1 MSSSGKFK
9 KQLSLTDLTFIG
21 LGAIFGS
28 GWLFAAS
35 HVSSIAGPAGIFSWL
50 LGGFAVLLLGI
61 VYCELGAALP
71 RAGGV
76 VRYPVFSHGPLL
88 GYLMGFITL
97 IAFSSL
103 VAIEVVAARQYAAA
117 WFPSLTQPGSSNPT
131 AIGWLVQ
138 FALLC
143 LFFALNYWSVKTFAK
158 SNNFISLFKF
168 IVPLLVMAVLFSFFK
183 PENFSVQGFA
193 PFGLSGIEMAVSA
206 GGIIFAYLGLTPIIS
221 VASEVRNPQRTIP
234 VALIL
239 SVLLSTAIYA
249 ALQIAF
255 LGSIPTEMLT
265 NGWAGISKE
274 FSLPYRDIALI
285 LGVGWLA
292 YMVVADAVISPSGCG
307 NIYMN
312 ATPRVV
318 YGWARTGTF
327 FKVFTRIDEKSG
339 IPRPALWLT
348 FALSVFWTL
357 PFPSWEALINVV
369 SAALILSYAVAPV
382 SVAALR
388 RSAPQLDRPFRVRG
402 FAVIGP
408 LSFIIAALI
417 VYWSGWKTVSW
428 LLGLQILMFVVY
440 LACKRLVPTDHL
452 SLGQQVRSSAWL
464 IGFYAV
470 TILLSWLGS
479 FGGLGV
485 IAHPLDTAVVAA
497 CALVIYYWG
506 AATGVPAA
514 LVRLDADEVESD
526 GDVPAPRTFGQQP
539 VADAVR

>member
-1 MSSSGKFK
+1 MSGKGKFK
-9 KQLSLTDLTFIG
+9 KQLSLMDLTFIG

-35 HVSSIAGPAGIFSWL
+35 HVSAIAGPAGIFSWL
-50 LGGFAVLLLGI
+50 LGGFSVLLLGI

-76 VRYPVFSHGPLL
+76 VRYPVYSHGPLL

-117 WFPSLTQPGSSNPT
+117 WFPELTKAGSSNPT
-131 AIGWLVQ
+131 ILGWLLQ

-143 LFFALNYWSVKTFAK
+143 LFFMLNYRSVKTFATA
-158 SNNFISLFKF
+158 NNLVSVFKF
-168 IVPLLVMAVLFSFFK
+168 IVPLLVIGVLFTFFK
-183 PENFSVQGFA
+183 PDNLHSQGFA
-193 PFGLSGIEMAVSA
+193 PFGLSGVEMAVSA

-221 VASEVRNPQRTIP
+221 VASEVKNPQRTIP
-234 VALIL
+234 IALIL
-239 SVLLSTAIYA
+239 SVLLSTAIYVL
-249 ALQIAF
+249 LQIAF
-255 LGSIPTEMLT
+255 IGSVPIEMLA
-265 NGWAGISKE
+265 NGWAGVTKE
-274 FSLPYRDIALI
+274 LALPYRDIALA

-292 YMVVADAVISPSGCG
+292 YLVVADAVISPSGCG

-312 ATPRVV
+312 ATPRVI
-318 YGWARTGTF
+318 YGWAQTGTF
-327 FKVFTRIDEKSG
+327 FKIFTRIDEKSG

-369 SAALILSYAVAPV
+369 SAALVLSYAVAPV

-388 RSAPQLDRPFRVRG
+388 RNAPDMPRPFRVKWMS
-402 FAVIGP
+402 VLGP
-408 LSFIIAALI
+408 LSFIIASLI
-417 VYWSGWKTVSW
+417 VYWSGWNTVSW

-440 LACKRLVPTDHL
+440 LLCGRYVPTGHL

-464 IGFYAV
+464 IGFYIT
-470 TILLSWLGS
+470 TIVLSKLGS
-479 FGGLGV
+479 FGGLG
-485 IAHPLDTAVVAA
+485 ILSHPFDTLIVAA
-497 CALVIYYWG
+497 FAMAL
-506 AATGVPAA
+506 
-514 LVRLDADEVESD
+514 
-526 GDVPAPRTFGQQP
+526 
-539 VADAVR
+539 